1 MRGTINLDYHITYI
15 QPIILFN
22 DGQPS
27 KMLEQHLAQYLLYA
41 RCPAGYQHIR
51 IWQVQTKCRS
61 EVDFSLRTT
70 ISDAGSTSSD
80 MSVV

>member
-1 MRGTINLDYHITYI
+1 MRGTIRLDYHITDI

-41 RCPAGYQHIR
+41 RCPGGIPAYLNI
-51 IWQVQTKCRS
+51 
-61 EVDFSLRTT
+61 
-70 ISDAGSTSSD
+70 ASSNQ
-80 MSVV
+80 MSV